1 MLSSSQSTV
10 TAGKKVTSKK
20 ESRGGGMAESTE
32 DDCVW
37 KRPPTH
43 QRQRIWRY
51 ALIDRQHRPK
61 NLPFLS
67 SSRSQRF
74 APCLFALSCPAASF
88 VFFTGGFYCPLRP
101 RPSSRVASGH
111 GLSQSQSTV
120 SAGVGGGKRKA
131 AVVAVV
137 GALPGIVEASTA
149 Y

>member
-67 SSRSQRF
+67 SLSVPAIRPVSLRVV
-74 APCLFALSCPAASF
+74 LSCGFFRFLYRRILLPSPTET
-88 VFFTGGFYCPLRP
+88 VF
-101 RPSSRVASGH
+101 ASGLRTRTVPKPEH
-111 GLSQSQSTV
+111 GVRGSRRRETE
-120 SAGVGGGKRKA
+120 GGGGR
-131 AVVAVV
+131 
-137 GALPGIVEASTA
+137 GCRGSSWNS
-149 Y
+149 